1 MAGMLVLTTAQPIV
15 GVDFH
20 TSLPPIPTAI
30 LPHAVVWGTGL
41 SLTMGL
47 PQALTASQAMSPDHP
62 TNKAK
67 PIAAGLGYACG
78 RGHDAGVHF
87 GHIAGNTLLAIIW
100 LGAASKAEFGS
111 GTVRVQGQH
120 MAVNMMLFMNL
131 QLDCSDPVPMPT
143 GFTFA
148 IGSKMVFANMTFM
161 DLINGFVHMLVDVII
176 VAILNFLLKGA
187 GSIVGRVLKGTG
199 ITGILSE
206 LAGNARGVAN
216 DLEDIWL
223 RKLSNGKRVMD
234 WSRLTP
240 KGFAQQFENLF
251 LNHRWNMGGYNTS
264 LAPQALADAG
274 KSIVPGWLYG
284 SPVGASASQDL
295 SPGSA
300 VAGSSAD
307 SGIDSLFYP

>member
-1 MAGMLVLTTAQPIV
+1 MAGMLVLTTMQPIV

-41 SLTMGL
+41 SLSMGL
-47 PQALTASQAMSPDHP
+47 PQALTASQAMAPNHP
-62 TNKAK
+62 QYGQK
-67 PIAAGLGYACG
+67 PIAAGFGYACG

-111 GTVRVQGQH
+111 GTVLVQGQH

-148 IGSKMVFANMTFM
+148 TGSNMVFANMTWM
-161 DLINGFVHMLVDVII
+161 DLLNGFVHMLVDIAI
-176 VAILNFLLKGA
+176 VAILNFLLA
-187 GSIVGRVLKGTG
+187 GVGSVVGRVLKGTG

-206 LAGNARGVAN
+206 LAGNAKGVAH

-240 KGFAQQFENLF
+240 KGFAQQFEAAF
-251 LNHRWNMGGYNTS
+251 LNHRWNMEGYNTS
-264 LAPQALADAG
+264 IAPKALGTAA
-274 KSIVPGWLYG
+274 KSILPGWLYG
-284 SPVGASASQDL
+284 SPVGASASQNF

-300 VAGSSAD
+300 VAGSNAD

>member
-1 MAGMLVLTTAQPIV
+1 MAGMLVLTTMQPIV

-41 SLTMGL
+41 SLKMGL

-62 TNKAK
+62 KYGAK
-67 PIAAGLGYACG
+67 PIAAGFGHACA

-87 GHIAGNTLLAIIW
+87 GHIAGNTLMAIIW

-111 GTVRVQGQH
+111 GTVLVQGQH
-120 MAVNMMLFMNL
+120 MAVNMALFMNI

-148 IGSKMVFANMTFM
+148 LGSKSVYANMTFL
-161 DLINGFVHMLVDVII
+161 DFLNGLVHMLVDVVI
-176 VAILNFLLKGA
+176 VAILNFLLA
-187 GSIVGRVLKGTG
+187 GFTSVVGRVLKGTG
-199 ITGILSE
+199 LTGILSE
-206 LAGNARGVAN
+206 LAGNAKGVAN
-216 DLEDIWL
+216 DLEDIWV
-223 RKLSNGKRVMD
+223 RKLSNGERVMD

-240 KGFAQQFENLF
+240 RGFCQQFKALF
-251 LNHRWNMGGYNTS
+251 LNHRWNMAGYNTS
-264 LAPQALADAG
+264 IAPKALGTAA

-284 SPVGASASQDL
+284 SPVGASASENF

-300 VAGSSAD
+300 VAGNDAD

>member
-1 MAGMLVLTTAQPIV
+1 MPGMLVLTTMQPIV

-30 LPHAVVWGTGL
+30 LPHVVVWGTGL
-41 SLTMGL
+41 SLGMGL
-47 PQALTASQAMSPDHP
+47 PQALTASQAMSPAHP
-62 TNKAK
+62 VNGSK
-67 PIAAGLGYACG
+67 PIVVGPGHACG

-100 LGAASKAEFGS
+100 LGAASKSEFGS

-148 IGSKMVFANMTFM
+148 TGSAMVFANFTFM
-161 DLINGFVHMLVDVII
+161 DLLNGFAHMLVDVII
-176 VAILNFLLKGA
+176 VAVLNFLLAGA
-187 GSIVGRVLKGTG
+187 MGIVGRVLKGTG

-206 LAGNARGVAN
+206 LAGNAKGVIN
-216 DLEDIWL
+216 DLDDIWV
-223 RKLSNGKRVMD
+223 RKLSSGERVFD

-240 KGFAQQFENLF
+240 KGFADQMRAAFD
-251 LNHRWNMGGYNTS
+251 NHRWNMEGYNTS
-264 LAPQALADAG
+264 IAPEALAKAA
-274 KSIVPGWLYG
+274 KSAVPGWLYG
-284 SPVGASASQDL
+284 SPLGASASPDF

-300 VAGSSAD
+300 VVGNNAD

>member
-1 MAGMLVLTTAQPIV
+1 MPGMLVLTTMQPIV

-30 LPHAVVWGTGL
+30 LPHGVVWGTGL
-41 SLTMGL
+41 SLAMGL
-47 PQALTASQAMSPDHP
+47 PQALTASQAMSPSHP
-62 TNKAK
+62 TNGSK
-67 PIAAGLGYACG
+67 PIAVGPGHACG

-100 LGAASKAEFGS
+100 LGAASKSEFGS

-131 QLDCSDPVPMPT
+131 QLDCNDPVPMPT

-148 IGSKMVFANMTFM
+148 TGSAMVYANMTFM
-161 DLINGFVHMLVDVII
+161 DLLNGFVHMLVDVVI
-176 VAILNFLLKGA
+176 VAVLNFLLA
-187 GSIVGRVLKGTG
+187 GFSSVVGRILKGTG

-206 LAGNARGVAN
+206 LAGNAKGVLN
-216 DLEDIWL
+216 DLEDIFV
-223 RKLSNGKRVMD
+223 RKLSGGKRVMD

-240 KGFAQQFENLF
+240 KGFAEQMGALF
-251 LNHRWNMGGYNTS
+251 NNHRWNAAGYNTGI
-264 LAPQALADAG
+264 APKALATAA

-284 SPVGASASQDL
+284 SPLGASASSDL

-300 VAGSSAD
+300 VVGNNAD